1 MESSTLLLAD
11 VSKEIAFLTSEIN
24 IAAKALHQVSKRVP
38 KHTKQALKALER
50 AARDKGHHAAAHVA
64 STEAQGI
71 YDLLEA
77 PATRLEKAASRFLEA
92 PRQPEESAW
101 AYMRRVIALASDS
114 HQVTMTIARRLVV
127 ERSSTP

>member
-1 MESSTLLLAD
+1 LDD
-11 VSKEIAFLTSEIN
+11 VSEEIALLTAEIG
-24 IAAKALHQVSKRVP
+24 AASKALHQVTKRVP

-50 AARDKGHHAAAHVA
+50 AARDKGCHAAAHVA
-64 STEAQGI
+64 SVEAQGI

-77 PATRLEKAASRFLEA
+77 PATRLEKAASRILEA
-92 PRQPEESAW
+92 PRQPDESAW

-127 ERSSTP
+127 ERASKP